1 MHDSRKKHKSVLKK
15 ISWLPLVSML
25 QYFIRR
31 ILIAVPTIIIIS
43 VVAFL
48 LGQTATD
55 DPVSLKSGAV
65 YQGNSKD
72 PEAEAAFIRSQANN
86 FHLNKPTFYF
96 TITNSSFPDTLYKIF
111 PEWRK
116 DKMIEMAT
124 ACGKWAPV
132 EAYEKWLSAR
142 VRDVEALPDSIMN
155 RTAVNALIA
164 EIKPKTSIAACDTL
178 WEKLSDNINH
188 PPFRE
193 KIAGRS
199 AYLAALMPE
208 PGWGWPKFYWYGID
222 NQYHDWLIGRYSK
235 EDGSPWKKILYPLR
249 VTLFINVT
257 AILLSLMVGVA
268 TGVFFAGRT
277 KRSDAIS
284 KRMLIVIYV
293 VPLVLIGCLFRY
305 LFATSGV
312 AFYNSYTGGIGTS
325 VYDPSV
331 QSFGAWVVK
340 NQGKLILPV
349 ITLFLHLFALIALQM
364 RTGMVNVLQMDFI
377 RTARAKGLP
386 EDKVRWRHALP
397 NALFPV
403 ITIAGHL
410 LPFAVGGSVI
420 VEVIFNIHGMGYAL
434 LDAFYA
440 KDFSVLMSI
449 VLIAAVLTIAGNLL
463 SDLMYAWIDPRVTYV

>member
-1 MHDSRKKHKSVLKK
+1 
-15 ISWLPLVSML
+15 ML
-25 QYFIRR
+25 RYFIRR
-31 ILIAVPTIIIIS
+31 ILIAVPTILIIS

-55 DPVSLKSGAV
+55 DPVYQRSGGV
-65 YQGNSKD
+65 TYQGKSKD
-72 PEAEAAFIRSQANN
+72 PDAEASFAMGQAVN

-96 TITNSSFPDTLYKIF
+96 TVTTSCFPDTLYKVF
-111 PEWRK
+111 PAWRK
-116 DKMIEMAT
+116 DKMVAMAN

-132 EAYEKWLSAR
+132 EAYEKWLAAR
-142 VRDVEALPDSIMN
+142 VRDVEALPDSVMN
-155 RTAVNALIA
+155 RTAVNALVA
-164 EIKPKTSIAACDTL
+164 AIKLNATVAGCDTL
-178 WEKLSDNINH
+178 WAKLSANIHH
-188 PPFRE
+188 PPLQE

-199 AYLAALMPE
+199 AYLMPLMPA
-208 PGWGWPKFYWYGID
+208 PGWGRPVFYWYGLD

-257 AILLSLMVGVA
+257 AILLSLIAGVA
-268 TGVFFAGRT
+268 AGVFFAGRT
-277 KRSDAIS
+277 KRVDAIS
-284 KRMLIVIYV
+284 KRMLVVIYV
-293 VPLVLIGCLFRY
+293 VPMVVIGCVLRY

-325 VYDPSV
+325 VYDPTV
-331 QSFGAWVVK
+331 QHFGAWVVK

-386 EDKVRWRHALP
+386 EGRVRWRHALW

-403 ITIAGHL
+403 ITIVGHL
-410 LPFAVGGSVI
+410 LPFAVGGAVM
-420 VEVIFNIHGMGYAL
+420 VEVVFNIHGMGYAL

-440 KDFSVLMSI
+440 KDYSVLMSI
-449 VLIAAVLTIAGNLL
+449 VLIAAILTIAGNLL
-463 SDLMYAWIDPRVTYV
+463 SDLLYAWVDPRVTY